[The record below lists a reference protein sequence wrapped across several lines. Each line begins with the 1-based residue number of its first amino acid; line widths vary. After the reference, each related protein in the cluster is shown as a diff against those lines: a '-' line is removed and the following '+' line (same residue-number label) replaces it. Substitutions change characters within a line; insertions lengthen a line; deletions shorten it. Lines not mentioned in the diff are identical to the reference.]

1 MLKRIALTALFVVS
15 AAIAGAHIAKAKQTK
30 FEMVPQAPKG
40 FCFPPG
46 CAC

>member
-1 MLKRIALTALFVVS
+1 MLKRIAIAAVLVVS
-15 AAIAGAHIAKAKQTK
+15 AAFVGTSIAKAKAPK
-30 FEMVPQAPKG
+30 FQVVPPAPKG